1 MLDVPSMR
9 AYAGNFM
16 NKADGPR
23 GPRRKIIFALVAT
36 FALQVSIALAD
47 DATLLRVFLKDG
59 TSLVSYGEPA
69 RVDDRVV
76 FSMPTAATPNPP
88 LHLVNLAADRVDWDR
103 TNRYASNARATHYLE
118 TRAELD
124 YAALSNAMADALNE
138 VTRTTDPARR
148 LAIVEKARRTLAVWP
163 EDHYNYR
170 LSEVRQMLGMLD
182 EAIADLRATSG
193 ARRFDLTL
201 SASIDPLTIPEP
213 LLPPPSPK
221 EAIEAVLGAAR
232 VVDSSVERASLLTTA
247 LAGLERDKAVLP
259 ADWVAAT
266 RAETTAA
273 INTEVRLDRSY
284 NTFSAYTMTLAG
296 RRARLADVRGLERM
310 LERIQRRDATL
321 GNKRPETVNALI
333 AAVEEKLD
341 AARRLQLARDRWA
354 MRVPVYREYHVAIR
368 QPIDLFASLKPSLE
382 NIRALS
388 GSTPGSLLT
397 IDRAVAQILKLSSA
411 IVPPDE
417 FAAAHALLVSAVQ
430 LAGHAA
436 QVRREATLAEDM
448 ARAWDASSAAAGALM
463 LGTRAR
469 ADIQTLL
476 RPPQLR

>member
-1 MLDVPSMR
+1 MLDVLWMR

-16 NKADGPR
+16 NKTE
-23 GPRRKIIFALVAT
+23 GPRRPQRKTIFALVAT
-36 FALQVSIALAD
+36 LAFHASIAAAD

-88 LHLVNLAADRVDWDR
+88 LHLVNLSADRVDWDR
-103 TNRYASNARATHYLE
+103 TNRYASSARATHYLE

-138 VTRTTDPARR
+138 VTLTTDPARR
-148 LAIVEKARRTLAVWP
+148 LAIVEKARRTLAAWP

-170 LSEVRQMLGMLD
+170 LTEVRQMLGMLD
-182 EAIADLRATSG
+182 EAIADLRASSG

-247 LAGLERDKAVLP
+247 LVGLERDKAVLP
-259 ADWVAAT
+259 AEWVAAT
-266 RAETTAA
+266 RAATTAA
-273 INTEVRLDRSY
+273 ITAEARLDRSY
-284 NTFSAYTMTLAG
+284 NTFSTYTMTVAG
-296 RRARLADVRGLERM
+296 RRARLADVRGLER
-310 LERIQRRDATL
+310 LVERIQQRDAAL
-321 GNKRPETVNALI
+321 GHKRPETVNALI

-354 MRVPVYREYHVAIR
+354 LRVPAYREYHVAIR
-368 QPIDLFASLKPSLE
+368 RPIDLFARLKLPLE
-382 NIRALS
+382 NIKALS
-388 GSTPGSLLT
+388 GSTPASLVT
-397 IDRAVAQILKLSSA
+397 IERVAAQILKLSSA
-411 IVPPDE
+411 IVPPEE

-436 QVRREATLAEDM
+436 QVRREATLAGDM